1 MLGIIICHKSMAASL
16 VNTVKAI
23 LGHHDDLIPFSNE
36 KLTTEEAVSQLQKI
50 ISENGHPREVIL
62 MADMRGGNCWAIAS
76 LISRN
81 EADYHVV
88 SGVNLPM
95 ILSFLTKKDQLTV
108 EELAETIE
116 KDGHRGILLERT
128 SDSK

>member
-1 MLGIIICHKSMAASL
+1 MLGIVICHKSMAASL
-16 VNTVKAI
+16 VQTVKGI
-23 LGHHDDLIPFSNE
+23 LGYHDDLVPFTNE
-36 KLTTEEAVSQLQKI
+36 KITTEEAVFQLQQI
-50 ISENGHPREVIL
+50 IKEKGDPPEVIL

-81 EADYHVV
+81 KSGYHVI

-95 ILSFLTKKDQLTV
+95 VLSFLTKKDQLTA

-116 KDGHRGILLERT
+116 KDGLRGIVLERKPE
-128 SDSK
+128 SD

>member
-16 VNTVKAI
+16 IYTVEAI

-36 KLTTEEAVSQLQKI
+36 KLTTEEAVSQLQEI
-50 ISENGHPREVIL
+50 ISENEHPREVIF

-116 KDGHRGILLERT
+116 KDGHRGILLERKPK
-128 SDSK
+128 SE

>member
-16 VNTVKAI
+16 VHTVKAI

-36 KLTTEEAVSQLQKI
+36 KLTTEEAVSQLQQI
-50 ISENGHPREVIL
+50 ISENGNPGEIIL

-81 EADYHVV
+81 KVNYHVV

-95 ILSFLTKKDQLTV
+95 ILSFLTKKDQLTA

-128 SDSK
+128 PDSN

>member
-1 MLGIIICHKSMAASL
+1 
-16 VNTVKAI
+16 
-23 LGHHDDLIPFSNE
+23 
-36 KLTTEEAVSQLQKI
+36 
-50 ISENGHPREVIL
+50 

>member
-1 MLGIIICHKSMAASL
+1 MLGIVICHKSMAASL
-16 VNTVKAI
+16 VQTVKAI

-36 KLTTEEAVSQLQKI
+36 KITTEEAVIQLQQI
-50 ISENGHPREVIL
+50 ISDHGNPGEVIL

-81 EADYHVV
+81 NANYHVV

-95 ILSFLTKKDQLTV
+95 ILSFLTKKDQLTA
-108 EELAETIE
+108 EELAETLE
-116 KDGHRGILLERT
+116 KDGHRGILLERKT
-128 SDSK
+128 ESD

>member
-16 VNTVKAI
+16 VKTVKAI
-23 LGHHDDLIPFSNE
+23 LGHHDELIPFSNE
-36 KLTTEEAVSQLQKI
+36 KITTEDAVTQLHEI
-50 ISENGHPREVIL
+50 ILEKGAPEEVIL
-62 MADMRGGNCWAIAS
+62 MADMRGGNCWTIAS

-81 EADYHVV
+81 KPNYYVI

-95 ILSFLTKKDQLTV
+95 ILSFLTKKDQLTA

-116 KDGHRGILLERT
+116 KDGHRGILLERKPDT
-128 SDSK
+128 N